1 MSKQKVVSS
10 LLLST
15 VVLGGL
21 AFYPTTTV
29 KAEVLEPDVT
39 SVNVSDATNI
49 PVVSNEEELEDDIAS
64 EEELNEQAEEVTK
77 PSSPE
82 ALLQPRAMMSDS
94 TNSDMEEIPVDDSV
108 SEKIADTPLIQTSN
122 VDSKAK
128 GDDQAK
134 IRASVSVEPLKVEK
148 NKLEWQVTF
157 DTEAWSFD
165 KSPGGFYFVLPEGLE
180 LTEIIDNDHGSSN
193 IINDFP
199 TDVNAPK
206 NDGGQK
212 YRFFSKEE
220 KRQDDKNFDSQWGW
234 SAEQANPDVTVQKWK
249 SEGRFSKIYFID
261 KITDTT
267 RVTYALTARITDSN
281 QKSFPVAAVMKTFG
295 YTNWSGVQFTSLG
308 AREILLETP
317 KETPMPPKEAPKP
330 EEPKQEAPQTPA
342 PDAPQPEG
350 SKDTPEASPKPEAPQ
365 TPPAPEASQPEAP
378 ESSGIVELGTIPKES
393 LKVKVT
399 FKEKGDILTTPD
411 STYRLQEGQ
420 YLEEVIIGSNIEDT
434 LARAQKRVTTKEGY
448 EFVGWALE
456 SDPEKEI
463 EKNLKVSHDITLVAI
478 VRKKSSEETLKPM
491 EPKVEKPTPEVPQV
505 PEAPSTPKEEAPKK
519 EVPAPEV
526 PSILEEQPKETPVPE
541 VPKQE
546 EVQPEAPK
554 SDKVETDKPMPETKK
569 PDMKQPK
576 ADDMPKEQKP
586 KAEEPKAE
594 QPQMDKPQM
603 EAPKKDS
610 EAPKT
615 GKTETDKPMPET
627 KKPDMKQPKTD
638 DMPKEQKPKAEEPKA
653 EQPQMEAPKKD
664 SEAPKSDKAET
675 DKPMPET
682 KKPDMKQPK
691 TDDMPKEQ
699 KPNAEAP
706 KAEQPQMEAPKK
718 DSEAPKTGK
727 AETDKPMPETK
738 KPDMKQPK
746 TDDMPKEQKP
756 KAEEPKAEQ
765 PQMDT
770 PQMEAP
776 KKDSEAPKTGKA
788 ESDKPMPETKQP
800 DMKQPKTDDMLKEQK
815 PKAEEPKAEQPQMEA
830 PKKDSEAPKSDKVE
844 TDKPMPETKKPDMK
858 QPKADKQ
865 EAEKAQMTRTE
876 GMKPESKVSMM
887 PKAEAPK
894 ATLPNTGEA
903 SSAIGWLGG
912 ALATLATGLYLFK
925 NKKEE

>member
-39 SVNVSDATNI
+39 SVNVSDATNM
-49 PVVSNEEELEDDIAS
+49 PVVSNEEESDFLAKEEELEDDIAS

-94 TNSDMEEIPVDDSV
+94 TNSDMEEIPVNDEPSDNTAEKV
-108 SEKIADTPLIQTSN
+108 VKQQSELIQSSN
-122 VDSKAK
+122 ADYKNAGDQSKLSK
-128 GDDQAK
+128 
-134 IRASVSVEPLKVEK
+134 SVSVDLLSAERG
-148 NKLEWQVTF
+148 QVTWKVSF
-157 DTEAWSFD
+157 DTSAWSFNHN
-165 KSPGGFYFVLPEGLE
+165 GGLYFVLPNGLK
-180 LTEIIDNDHGSSN
+180 LTAIIDNNYEKAN
-193 IINDFP
+193 IIDKFP
-199 TDVNAPK
+199 TNVNTSE
-206 NDGGQK
+206 NNGGQK
-212 YRFFSKEE
+212 YRFFSKKENG
-220 KRQDDKNFDSQWGW
+220 QGDKNFDSQWGW
-234 SAEQANPDVTVQKWK
+234 SVDQAAPNEKVKNWK
-249 SEGRFSKIYFID
+249 TENRFSEIYFID
-261 KITDTT
+261 KIQATT
-267 RVTYALTARITDSN
+267 QLTYTLTASVTDPS
-281 QKSFPVAAVMKTFG
+281 QKTFPLVAVMKSFRYG
-295 YTNWSGVQFTSLG
+295 NSSGTEVTSLG
-308 AREILLETP
+308 AREITLE
-317 KETPMPPKEAPKP
+317 KETPMPPKE
-330 EEPKQEAPQTPA
+330 T
-342 PDAPQPEG
+342 
-350 SKDTPEASPKPEAPQ
+350 PKPEAPQ

-505 PEAPSTPKEEAPKK
+505 PEEAPQTPEAPPEEPKKEDAPAPSTPSVPEEQPKETPAPEVPSTPEKQPEAPKEEPKQDAPQTPQVPSTPKEEAPKE

-526 PSILEEQPKETPVPE
+526 PSVPEEQPKETPTPE

-546 EVQPEAPK
+546 DVQPESPK
-554 SDKVETDKPMPETKK
+554 SDKVETDKPMPETKR

-586 KAEEPKAE
+586 K
-594 QPQMDKPQM
+594 
-603 EAPKKDS
+603 S
-610 EAPKT
+610 E
-615 GKTETDKPMPET
+615 D
-627 KKPDMKQPKTD
+627 
-638 DMPKEQKPKAEEPKA
+638 PKA

-664 SEAPKSDKAET
+664 SEAPKTGKVET

-682 KKPDMKQPK
+682 NQPDMKQPK

-699 KPNAEAP
+699 TPKSEDP

-765 PQMDT
+765 PQMDK

-776 KKDSEAPKTGKA
+776 KKDSEAPKTGKT
-788 ESDKPMPETKQP
+788 ETDKPMPETKKP
-800 DMKQPKTDDMLKEQK
+800 DMKQPKADDMPKEQK
-815 PKAEEPKAEQPQMEA
+815 PKAEAPKAEQPQMEA
-830 PKKDSEAPKSDKVE
+830 PKKDSEAPKSDKV
-844 TDKPMPETKKPDMK
+844 
-858 QPKADKQ
+858 
-865 EAEKAQMTRTE
+865 
-876 GMKPESKVSMM
+876 
-887 PKAEAPK
+887 
-894 ATLPNTGEA
+894 
-903 SSAIGWLGG
+903 
-912 ALATLATGLYLFK
+912 
-925 NKKEE
+925 

>member
-29 KAEVLEPDVT
+29 KAESLETDVT
-39 SVNVSDATNI
+39 SVSSGDVVEK
-49 PVVSNEEELEDDIAS
+49 PVVSDGGESDFLAEEELEDDETL
-64 EEELNEQAEEVTK
+64 EEELNEKAEEVTE

-82 ALLQPRAMMSDS
+82 ALLQPRAVMS
-94 TNSDMEEIPVDDSV
+94 NSGSNDMEEIPVDDSV

-267 RVTYALTARITDSN
+267 RVTYVLTARITDSN

-350 SKDTPEASPKPEAPQ
+350 SKDTPEASPK
-365 TPPAPEASQPEAP
+365 PEAP

-505 PEAPSTPKEEAPKK
+505 PEAPQTPEAPTEEPKKEDAPAPSTPSVPEEQPKETPAPEVPSTPEKQPEAPKEEPEQDAPQTPEAPSTPKEEAPKK

-526 PSILEEQPKETPVPE
+526 PSIPEEQPKETPVPE

-627 KKPDMKQPKTD
+627 KKPDMKQPKAD
-638 DMPKEQKPKAEEPKA
+638 DMPKEQTPKAEAPKA
-653 EQPQMEAPKKD
+653 EQPQMDKPQMEAPKKD
-664 SEAPKSDKAET
+664 SEAPKTGKVET

-691 TDDMPKEQ
+691 ADDMPKEQ
-699 KPNAEAP
+699 TPKAEAP
-706 KAEQPQMEAPKK
+706 KAEQPQMDKPQMEAPKK
-718 DSEAPKTGK
+718 DSEAPKY
-727 AETDKPMPETK
+727 
-738 KPDMKQPK
+738 
-746 TDDMPKEQKP
+746 
-756 KAEEPKAEQ
+756 
-765 PQMDT
+765 
-770 PQMEAP
+770 
-776 KKDSEAPKTGKA
+776 
-788 ESDKPMPETKQP
+788 
-800 DMKQPKTDDMLKEQK
+800 
-815 PKAEEPKAEQPQMEA
+815 
-830 PKKDSEAPKSDKVE
+830 DKVE

-865 EAEKAQMTRTE
+865 EAEKTQMPRTE

>member
-29 KAEVLEPDVT
+29 KAESLETDVT
-39 SVNVSDATNI
+39 SVSSGDVVEK
-49 PVVSNEEELEDDIAS
+49 PVVSDGGESDFLAEEELEDDETL
-64 EEELNEQAEEVTK
+64 EEELNEKAEEVTE

-82 ALLQPRAMMSDS
+82 ALLQPRAVMS
-94 TNSDMEEIPVDDSV
+94 NSGSNDMEEIPVDDSV

-350 SKDTPEASPKPEAPQ
+350 SKDTPEASPKPEAP
-365 TPPAPEASQPEAP
+365 

-505 PEAPSTPKEEAPKK
+505 PEAPQTPEAPTEEPKKEDAPAPSTPSVPEEQPKETPAPEVPSTPEKQPEAPKEEPEQDAPQTPEAPSTPKEEAPKK

-526 PSILEEQPKETPVPE
+526 PSIPEEQPKETPVPE

-576 ADDMPKEQKP
+576 AD
-586 KAEEPKAE
+586 
-594 QPQMDKPQM
+594 
-603 EAPKKDS
+603 
-610 EAPKT
+610 
-615 GKTETDKPMPET
+615 
-627 KKPDMKQPKTD
+627 
-638 DMPKEQKPKAEEPKA
+638 
-653 EQPQMEAPKKD
+653 
-664 SEAPKSDKAET
+664 
-675 DKPMPET
+675 
-682 KKPDMKQPK
+682 
-691 TDDMPKEQ
+691 
-699 KPNAEAP
+699 
-706 KAEQPQMEAPKK
+706 
-718 DSEAPKTGK
+718 
-727 AETDKPMPETK
+727 
-738 KPDMKQPK
+738 
-746 TDDMPKEQKP
+746 
-756 KAEEPKAEQ
+756 
-765 PQMDT
+765 
-770 PQMEAP
+770 
-776 KKDSEAPKTGKA
+776 
-788 ESDKPMPETKQP
+788 
-800 DMKQPKTDDMLKEQK
+800 
-815 PKAEEPKAEQPQMEA
+815 
-830 PKKDSEAPKSDKVE
+830 
-844 TDKPMPETKKPDMK
+844 
-858 QPKADKQ
+858 KQ
-865 EAEKAQMTRTE
+865 EAEKAQMPRTE

-887 PKAEAPK
+887 PKAETPK